1 MENYV
6 YFDLETQRSANDVGG
21 WDKKADMLMSVGVT
35 YSTVR
40 SSYRIYTEAEVQD
53 LITEL
58 LQADLVVGYNHLHF
72 DYEVLMGYTILDLK
86 EQTRNLDLLVDLEAR
101 LQHKPK
107 LEAVASAC
115 LGEGK
120 TAAGTDAIRWWREGK
135 YREVAE
141 YCCYDV
147 KVTKEVHEF
156 GARKGMVAYVN
167 RFNHRSEVPVN
178 WYSPLVAN
186 SYPFVSVA

>member
-1 MENYV
+1 MAQNFV

-21 WDKKADMLMSVGVT
+21 WGKKSDMRMSVGVT
-35 YSTVR
+35 YSTGR
-40 SSYRIYTEAEVQD
+40 GKYRIYAEDEVHE
-53 LITEL
+53 LIDEL
-58 LQADLVVGYNHLHF
+58 LAADLVIGYNHIYF

-86 EQTRNLDLLVDLEAR
+86 EQTANLDLMLDLEAHLEHR
-101 LQHKPK
+101 PK

-120 TAAGTDAIRWWREGK
+120 TAVGTDAIKWWREGK

-156 GARKGMVAYVN
+156 GARNGKVSYLN
-167 RFNHRSEVPVN
+167 RFNQADEVPVT
-178 WYSPLVAN
+178 WKFPA
-186 SYPFVSVA
+186 

>member
-1 MENYV
+1 MTPNFV

-21 WDKKADMLMSVGVT
+21 WDKKADMRMSVGVT
-35 YSTVR
+35 YSTAR
-40 SSYRIYTEAEVQD
+40 SGYYVYPEDEVQN
-53 LITEL
+53 LIEEL
-58 LQADLVVGYNHLHF
+58 LNADLVIGYNHIYF

-86 EQTRNLDLLVDLEAR
+86 EQTQNLDLMLDLEAHLEHR
-101 LQHKPK
+101 PK

-120 TAAGTDAIRWWREGK
+120 TAVGTDAIKWWREGK

-156 GARKGMVAYVN
+156 GARNGRVAYVN
-167 RFNHRSEVPVN
+167 RFNHRDEVPVD
-178 WYSPLVAN
+178 WKFPD
-186 SYPFVSVA
+186 

>member
-1 MENYV
+1 MSKNIV

-21 WDKKADMLMSVGVT
+21 WDKKSNMLMSVGVT
-35 YSTVR
+35 FSTKR
-40 SSYRIYTEAEVQD
+40 GGYRIYTEDDVEE
-53 LITEL
+53 LIDEL
-58 LQADLVVGYNHLHF
+58 LGAELVVGYNHIHF

-86 EQTRNLDLLVDLEAR
+86 EQTCNLDMMLDLEAQLEHR
-101 LQHKPK
+101 PK

-120 TAAGTDAIRWWREGK
+120 IAVGTDAIKWWREGK

-147 KVTKEVHEF
+147 KVTKEVYEY
-156 GARKGMVAYVN
+156 GVRNGKVAYVN
-167 RFNHRSEVPVN
+167 RFQQRSEID
-178 WYSPLVAN
+178 
-186 SYPFVSVA
+186 VSWSLPPQ

>member
-1 MENYV
+1 MKNIV

-21 WDKKADMLMSVGVT
+21 WDKKSDMLMSVGVT
-35 YSTVR
+35 YSTAR
-40 SSYRIYTEAEVQD
+40 GGYEIYTEDNVQD
-53 LITEL
+53 LIDEL
-58 LQADLVVGYNHLHF
+58 LAADVVVGYNHIYF
-72 DYEVLMGYTILDLK
+72 DYDVLMGYTILDLK
-86 EQTRNLDLLVDLEAR
+86 EQTKNLDLMLDLEKHLEHR
-101 LQHKPK
+101 PK

-120 TAAGTDAIRWWREGK
+120 TAVGTDAIKWWRQGK

-156 GARKGMVAYVN
+156 GARNGRVAYMN
-167 RFNHRSEVPVN
+167 RFNHRAEVPVR
-178 WYSPLVAN
+178 WDIMY
-186 SYPFVSVA
+186 